1 MRTAIVGAGPTGLY
15 LGMALARRGHA
26 VIIVD
31 RDSGPDGD
39 RWDRKGVMQ
48 FHHPHGFR
56 RQVIEALLAEI
67 PDVWQQL
74 IAAGAE
80 PMTLPNQT
88 QPAGFHCRRMVFERV
103 LRTAAVAEPGV
114 DLRIGHAD
122 RVLAQSGRAVGLSV
136 DGHRLD
142 ADLVLDASGR
152 GGRIGDPFRDAAV
165 GDDCGLAYVSR
176 QYQLLPGA
184 SLGPVNSVVIGF
196 AASHIGYEGFVFIHD
211 NGVISALLVRA
222 TTDRELA
229 GLRVTSAFD
238 AAVRAIPGLDV
249 WTEPGRTRPIT
260 GVLPG
265 ARLHNSFRGQL
276 TETGQV
282 GLSGLFFVGDAV
294 CTTNPTFGR
303 GIATSLMQAQQLL
316 RLLDQHGEDFPSC
329 SVAFDAW
336 CTECIKPWFA
346 DHVEI
351 DADRTRRWAG
361 QDVDL
366 SGRLPSDLIM
376 AAAQVD
382 PEIGPY
388 IGPYAGMSALPSSLD
403 VVQSRA
409 KDVYASGWRPP
420 VPPGPTRDQLAEL
433 VRETVQ
439 AGADPN
445 VIAS

>member
-15 LGMALARRGHA
+15 LGMALARRGHT
-26 VIIVD
+26 VTIVD
-31 RDSGPDGD
+31 RDPGPDGD

-56 RQVIEALLAEI
+56 RQVIEALLAEM
-67 PDVWQQL
+67 PDVWEQL

-80 PMTLPNQT
+80 PMTPPGQT
-88 QPAGFHCRRMVFERV
+88 QLAGFHCRRLVFERI
-103 LRTAAVAEPGV
+103 LRSAAAAEPRV
-114 DLRIGHAD
+114 ELRIGHAD
-122 RVLAQSGRAVGLSV
+122 RVLAESGRAVGLSV

-152 GGRIGDPFRDAAV
+152 GGRIGDPFRAAAV
-165 GDDCGLAYVSR
+165 GGDCGLAYVSR

-184 SLGPVNSVVIGF
+184 SSGPVNSVIGF
-196 AASHIGYEGFVFIHD
+196 AAPRVGYEGFVFVHD
-211 NGVISALLVRA
+211 NGVISALLTRA
-222 TTDRELA
+222 TNDRELA

-238 AAVRAIPGLDV
+238 AAMRAIPGLDI
-249 WTEPGRTRPIT
+249 WTEPGRTLPIT

-276 TETGQV
+276 SEAGGV
-282 GLSGLFFVGDAV
+282 GLPGLFFVGDAV

-316 RLLDQHGEDFPSC
+316 RLMDEHGEDFPSC
-329 SVAFDAW
+329 SVAFDTW
-336 CTECIKPWFA
+336 CTEYIKPWFA

-351 DADRTRRWAG
+351 DAHRVRRWAG
-361 QDVDL
+361 QDIDL
-366 SGRLPSDLIM
+366 SGQLPSDLIM
-376 AAAQVD
+376 AAANVD

-388 IGPYAGMSALPSSLD
+388 IGPYASMSTLPSSLD
-403 VVQSRA
+403 AVQSRA
-409 KDVYASGWRPP
+409 KDVYATGWRPP

-433 VRETVQ
+433 VRKTVQ
-439 AGADPN
+439 ASAPYA
-445 VIAS
+445 IAS

>member
-26 VIIVD
+26 VTLVD
-31 RDSGPDGD
+31 RDPGPDGD

-56 RQVIEALLAEI
+56 QQVIEALLAEI

-88 QPAGFHCRRMVFERV
+88 QAAGFHCRRMVFERI
-103 LRTAAVAEPGV
+103 LRSAAAAEPRV
-114 DLRIGHAD
+114 ELRIGHAN
-122 RVLAQSGRAVGLSV
+122 RVLAESGRAVGLSI

-152 GGRIGDPFRDAAV
+152 GGRIGDPFRAAAV
-165 GDDCGLAYVSR
+165 GGDCGLAYVSR

-184 SLGPVNSVVIGF
+184 SPGPVNSVIGF
-196 AASHIGYEGFVFIHD
+196 AAPRVGYEGFVFIHD
-211 NGVISALLVRA
+211 NGVISALLTRA

-238 AAVRAIPGLDV
+238 AAMRAIPGLDV

-260 GVLPG
+260 AVLPG

-276 TETGQV
+276 TEAARV
-282 GLSGLFFVGDAV
+282 GLPGLFFVGDAV

-316 RLLDQHGEDFPSC
+316 RLLDEHGEDFPSC
-329 SVAFDAW
+329 SAAFDSW
-336 CTECIKPWFA
+336 CTEYIKPWFA

-351 DADRTRRWAG
+351 DAHRTRRWAG
-361 QDVDL
+361 QDVDP

-388 IGPYAGMSALPSSLD
+388 VGPYASMSALPSSLD
-403 VVQSRA
+403 AVQSRA

-439 AGADPN
+439 AEPAPN
-445 VIAS
+445 PIVS

>member
-1 MRTAIVGAGPTGLY
+1 MRIAIVGAGPTGLY
-15 LGMALARRGHA
+15 LGMALARRGHE
-26 VIIVD
+26 VTIVD
-31 RDSGPDGD
+31 RDPGPDGD

-67 PDVWQQL
+67 PDVWQQH

-80 PMTLPNQT
+80 PMTLPDQT

-103 LRTAAVAEPGV
+103 LRAAAAAEPGV
-114 DLRIGHAD
+114 GLRIGHAD
-122 RVLAQSGRAVGLSV
+122 RVLAESGRAVGLSI

-152 GGRIGDPFRDAAV
+152 GGRIGDPFREAAV
-165 GDDCGLAYVSR
+165 GGDCGLAYVSR

-184 SLGPVNSVVIGF
+184 LPGPVNSVIGF
-196 AASHIGYEGFVFIHD
+196 AAPRVGYEGFVFVHD
-211 NGVISALLVRA
+211 NGVISTLLTRA

-229 GLRVTSAFD
+229 GLRTTPAFD
-238 AAVRAIPGLDV
+238 AAMRVIPGLDV
-249 WTEPGRTRPIT
+249 WTEPGRTRPIS

-276 TETGQV
+276 TEAGRI
-282 GLSGLFFVGDAV
+282 GLPGLFFVGDAV

-316 RLLDQHGEDFPSC
+316 LLLDEHGEDFPSC
-329 SVAFDAW
+329 AGAFDAW
-336 CTECIKPWFA
+336 CTQCIKPWFA

-351 DADRTRRWAG
+351 DMHRVRRWAG
-361 QDVDL
+361 QDMDL

-376 AAAQVD
+376 AAAEVD

-388 IGPYAGMSALPSSLD
+388 IGPYASMSALPSSLD
-403 VVQSRA
+403 AAQSRA
-409 KDVYASGWRPP
+409 KVVYASGWRPP
-420 VPPGPTRDQLAEL
+420 APPGPSRDELAEL

-439 AGADPN
+439 AGHAPYA
-445 VIAS
+445 IAR